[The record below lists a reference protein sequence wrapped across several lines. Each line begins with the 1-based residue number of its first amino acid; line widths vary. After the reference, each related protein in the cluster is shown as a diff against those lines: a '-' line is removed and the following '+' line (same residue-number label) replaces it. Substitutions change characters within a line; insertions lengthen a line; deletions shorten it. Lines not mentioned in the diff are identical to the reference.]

1 MKLFLKFILIGTIC
15 QFFVSGQQIRT
26 FEEATDII
34 QSYVKSTGSTSDLC
48 ADNSCCTLSNTES
61 CSISNFVRDTATMIL
76 PGGNTRCIYS
86 DSTPFAFEVMFLPL
100 FQFIY

>member
-1 MKLFLKFILIGTIC
+1 
-15 QFFVSGQQIRT
+15 
-26 FEEATDII
+26 
-34 QSYVKSTGSTSDLC
+34 
-48 ADNSCCTLSNTES
+48 
-61 CSISNFVRDTATMIL
+61 MIL